1 MLNIF
6 QRLFEDKVGLAA
18 DKAILAAGAY
28 AKIIDA
34 LAEAREASHHAL
46 ESASLLYKVG

>member
-1 MLNIF
+1 M
-6 QRLFEDKVGLAA
+6 GLAA

-34 LAEAREASHHAL
+34 LADAREASHNAL
-46 ESASLLYKVG
+46 EAANLLYKVG